1 MTELTKN
8 EYRQIAHHT
17 MNLYQVEMGG
27 LTQRSELVENS
38 LLPTKT
44 VKQRQ
49 MAIFVKNE
57 NLLKRIRIFS
67 GQVKKVG
74 VLNFASPIIP
84 GGNFRNGINA
94 QEQTLCRNTFLYPEL
109 LKFRRKYYY
118 YHQLN
123 ENRGF
128 YSQKMI
134 VSQHVK
140 VLRDESEKK
149 YLQPAYYLDFVS
161 MAAPDVSLMKQKGFA
176 FSYSQIKQAF
186 ISRII
191 QILRAFK
198 NLQED
203 SLILGAFGCGD
214 FQNDPYLVAE
224 AFREVLRSTEFNT
237 TFAEVYFS
245 ILDPAQAKIFS
256 TILCNPPKR
265 VLDEV

>member
-8 EYRQIAHHT
+8 KYRQIAHHT
-17 MNLYQVEMGG
+17 MNLYQVEMSG
-27 LTQRSELVENS
+27 LTQKSELVESS
-38 LLPTKT
+38 LLPTAT
-44 VKQRQ
+44 AKQRQ
-49 MAIFVKNE
+49 MTIFVKNE
-57 NLLKRIRIFS
+57 NLLRRIRIFAD
-67 GQVKKVG
+67 QAKKAG
-74 VLNFASPIIP
+74 VLNFASPITP
-84 GGNFRNGINA
+84 GGNFRSGVNA

-123 ENRGF
+123 ENHGF

-134 VSQHVK
+134 ISQHVK
-140 VLRDESEKK
+140 VLRDETEEK

-161 MAAPDVSLMKQKGFA
+161 MAAPNVRLMKQRGFA
-176 FSYSQIKQAF
+176 ISRSEIKQTF
-186 ISRII
+186 IKRIT

-224 AFREVLRSTEFNT
+224 AFRQVLGSAEFKT
-237 TFAEVYFS
+237 VFAEIYFS
-245 ILDPAQAKIFS
+245 ILDPMQAKIFS
-256 TILCNPPKR
+256 TILCNPLKK

>member
-1 MTELTKN
+1 MTELSKN

-17 MNLYQVEMGG
+17 MNLYQIEMSG
-27 LTQRSELVENS
+27 LTQKSELIENS
-38 LLPTKT
+38 LLPTAAA
-44 VKQRQ
+44 KQRQ
-49 MAIFVKNE
+49 MTIFVKNE
-57 NLLKRIRIFS
+57 NLLKRIRIFA
-67 GQVKKVG
+67 GQAKKAG
-74 VLNFASPIIP
+74 VLNFASPTTP
-84 GGNFRNGINA
+84 GGNFRSGINA

-123 ENRGF
+123 KNRGF

-140 VLRDESEKK
+140 VLRDETEKN

-161 MAAPDVSLMKQKGFA
+161 MAAPNARLMKQRGFTINRNE
-176 FSYSQIKQAF
+176 IKRTF
-186 ISRII
+186 VSRIT

-224 AFREVLRSTEFNT
+224 AFKEVLRSEEFKT
-237 TFAEVYFS
+237 AFTEVYFS
-245 ILDPAQAKIFS
+245 ILDPTQAKIFS
-256 TILCNPPKR
+256 TILCNPPKK
-265 VLDEV
+265 VLDKV